1 MKSLLIKGTVPQ
13 HFLSCQEVLK
23 FCGNCLKTINEG
35 KNGQGAQRMHHY
47 INYEKETKSFS
58 LPKEWNL
65 ISAEDKPFVPG
76 VTDPIREIKR
86 ALDHPIGSPKIE
98 ELARSGMDAV
108 LLFDDLQRPTPV
120 HLALP
125 EILNRLN
132 RAGIP
137 DNRITG
143 ICALGTHPIPTLEQL
158 KTKVGEEAFSRLQGH
173 LFSHNPHASDNVII
187 GRTHRGTLVEV
198 NQYVAFADLIIG
210 VGECMPHPVAGFGG
224 GYKIVM
230 PGVCSY
236 RSVASHHFTWMR
248 HRSSRVNLLDGNS
261 FYEEIADAGRIS
273 RLFFKL
279 DFIINEKK
287 EVIRAF
293 AGEPDAEHR
302 EASKFSAA
310 LYTVPLSKL
319 ADVTITSAFPLEVGV
334 QATKALTM
342 AGFCTRSGGAILWV
356 APQKEAGSILPLIRE
371 MASDETAGDFHRRL
385 IQDDIPDRLKSFG
398 ISYIMQVVYFKEL
411 AEKFRV
417 FHVTEGLSP
426 EQVKMMKFTYSSH
439 LQEAIDRLS
448 SEMPK
453 ADVAI
458 FPSGGNIIPELR

>member
-1 MKSLLIKGTVPQ
+1 M
-13 HFLSCQEVLK
+13 
-23 FCGNCLKTINEG
+23 N
-35 KNGQGAQRMHHY
+35 HY
-47 INYEKETKSFS
+47 VNYGEEKRQFS
-58 LPKEWNL
+58 LPKSWNL
-65 ISAEDKPFVPG
+65 ISAEDKPPIPG
-76 VTDPIREIKR
+76 VTDPIQEIRR

-98 ELARSGMDAV
+98 ELARPGMDVV

-132 RAGIP
+132 HAGIP
-137 DNRITG
+137 DERITA
-143 ICALGTHPIPTLEQL
+143 ICAIGTHPIPTLEQL
-158 KTKVGEEAFSRLQGH
+158 KKKVGEIAFSRLQRRI
-173 LFSHNPHASDNVII
+173 FSHNPHASDNVII
-187 GRTHRGTLVEV
+187 GRTHRGTVVEV
-198 NQYVAFADLIIG
+198 NRYVAFADLIIG
-210 VGECMPHPVAGFGG
+210 VGECMPHPIAGFGG

-248 HRSSRVNLLDGNS
+248 HRNSRVNLLDGNS
-261 FYEEIADAGRIS
+261 FYEEILDAGRLS
-273 RLFFKL
+273 RMAFKL

-287 EVIRAF
+287 EVIKTF
-293 AGEPDAEHR
+293 AGDPETEHR
-302 EASKFSAA
+302 EASKFSAS

-342 AGFCTRSGGAILWV
+342 AGFCTRSGGVILWV
-356 APQKEAGSILPLIRE
+356 APQKEAGPILPLIKE
-371 MASDETAGDFHRRL
+371 MGSSESAADFHRRL
-385 IQDDIPDRLKSFG
+385 IEGNVPDHLKSFG

-411 AEKFRV
+411 AEKFSV
-417 FHVTEGLSP
+417 HHVTEGLSP
-426 EQVKMMKFTYSSH
+426 DQVKMMKFSYATE
-439 LQEAIDRLS
+439 LQKAIDRIS

-458 FPSGGNIIPELR
+458 FPSGGNIIPEIR

>member
-1 MKSLLIKGTVPQ
+1 MT
-13 HFLSCQEVLK
+13 
-23 FCGNCLKTINEG
+23 
-35 KNGQGAQRMHHY
+35 HY
-47 INYEKETKSFS
+47 VNYEGGKKQFS
-58 LPKEWNL
+58 LPKGWDL
-65 ISAEDKPFVPG
+65 ISAEDKPPVPG
-76 VTDPIREIKR
+76 VANPIEEIRR

-98 ELARSGMDAV
+98 SLARPGTEV
-108 LLFDDLQRPTPV
+108 VILFDDLQRPTPV

-137 DNRITG
+137 DNRITA
-143 ICALGTHPIPTLEQL
+143 ICALGTHPVPTLEQL
-158 KTKVGEEAFSRLQGH
+158 RKKVGEEAFSRLQGR
-173 LFSHNPHASDNVII
+173 LFAHDPYASDNVII

-198 NQYVAFADLIIG
+198 NRSVAFADLIVG
-210 VGECMPHPVAGFGG
+210 VGECMPHPIAGFGG

-248 HRSSRVNLLDGNS
+248 HRNSKVNLLDGNS
-261 FYEEIADAGRIS
+261 FYEEILDAGRLS
-273 RLFFKL
+273 RMAFKL

-287 EVIRAF
+287 EVIKAF
-293 AGEPDAEHR
+293 AGDPETEHR
-302 EASKFSAA
+302 EASKFSAS

-319 ADVTITSAFPLEVGV
+319 ADLTITSAFPLEMGV

-342 AGFCTRSGGAILWV
+342 AGFCTRSGGAIIWV
-356 APQKEAGSILPLIRE
+356 APQKEAGSIMPLVKE

-385 IQDDIPDRLKSFG
+385 TQDAIPDHLRTFG

-411 AEKFRV
+411 AEKFKV

-426 EQVKMMKFTYSSH
+426 EEVKMMKFSYSSN
-439 LQEAIDRLS
+439 LQEAINKA
-448 SEMPK
+448 SEVMPK

-458 FPSGGNIIPELR
+458 FPSGGNIIPDVR